1 MKTTI
6 KILSCI
12 LATISLLLTS
22 CSKDGSDGAIGPIG
36 PQGEQGVAGE
46 QGLLGPKG
54 EQGEQGDQGPAGEDG
69 NAEVYY
75 SNWIPADF
83 TGSSDTVKF
92 MDIKFP
98 DTMPSAFSIKNTHLI
113 LVYFSGFGD
122 GNVYLL
128 PVLNFRGAQ
137 FTAGF
142 GSGSAAVEDILIRA
156 QALSGVLNDVQID
169 PNRGAKFRYLIVPPN
184 ILLSGKKK
192 NPNFSK
198 MSYEEAMD
206 YFDLEY

>member
-1 MKTTI
+1 MKTTL
-6 KILSCI
+6 KLVSC
-12 LATISLLLTS
+12 LLTTVTLTLTS
-22 CSKDGSDGAIGPIG
+22 CTKDGADGPIGPIG
-36 PQGEQGVAGE
+36 PQGEQGIQGE
-46 QGLLGPKG
+46 QGPQG
-54 EQGEQGDQGPAGEDG
+54 EQGEQGSQGPAGEDG

-92 MDIKFP
+92 MNIKFP
-98 DTMPSAFSIKNTHLI
+98 DTMPSAFRIKNTHLI

-142 GSGSAAVEDILIRA
+142 GSGSASVDDILIRA
-156 QALSGVLNDVQID
+156 QALSGVLNEFQID
-169 PNRGAKFRYLIVPPN
+169 PDRGAKFRYLIVPPN
-184 ILLSGKKK
+184 ILLSGKT
-192 NPNFSK
+192 NRPDFSK
-198 MSYEEAMD
+198 MSYEETMAHFGLD
-206 YFDLEY
+206 Q